1 MEDRGPFNSGVQ
13 SEPFQ
18 PRDRAAAF
26 VVVLGIVLGVVLLI
40 LVLPPVSIFDNDS
53 GDGTTAQISSELQ
66 EDIPPPPDG
75 FEAVSPL
82 FELSATEPVGPNVHP
97 RLTVNLSVPVSETEL
112 VVLFTHDGSGW
123 KRLGEALPLADGMAV
138 QAEVTVLPENVAAF
152 RPVEQTRVV
161 LGTLPAS
168 SSLDPNARGVLTTL
182 NVAGLRPGADGSVIG
197 PTPPGDLGMAI
208 APTIGA
214 STFADQQTL
223 NAILA
228 SPELRA
234 AHVRALVE
242 LAANGSYAG
251 IDLDYRTIDA
261 ASGDAFTLF
270 IEELAGGLRR
280 DGRELTLTLPLPV
293 PDGGGW
299 NTLGYDWETIAPLV
313 SAIKLPPVAEQDRY
327 YQTMEDAL
335 GFLTS
340 RVQSSKLVLTLDPQS
355 HERGVDGVQTYT
367 LTEALELAS
376 TPVTR
381 PSGSIARGE
390 TLVALGLNLAGETG
404 ASGLIWD
411 DTSRAVTFSYTGP
424 GGARVVWLT
433 NVFSEAFKLDLARRY
448 QLGGVSLLDASQK
461 AADAGLWPV
470 LAQYKETGAVS
481 LVKPNG
487 ALLTPRWEASG
498 GVLES
503 SAGPVVTW
511 RAPDEAGTYTLTLV
525 VSDGVL
531 QVGQELRVPVQ
542 ERLAVAP

>member
-40 LVLPPVSIFDNDS
+40 LVLPPVSIFDDDS
-53 GDGTTAQISSELQ
+53 GDGTTGQISSELQ

-197 PTPPGDLGMAI
+197 PAPPSDLGMAI

-223 NAILA
+223 NAILV

-242 LAANGSYAG
+242 LAANGS
-251 IDLDYRTIDA
+251 
-261 ASGDAFTLF
+261 
-270 IEELAGGLRR
+270 
-280 DGRELTLTLPLPV
+280 
-293 PDGGGW
+293 
-299 NTLGYDWETIAPLV
+299 
-313 SAIKLPPVAEQDRY
+313 
-327 YQTMEDAL
+327 
-335 GFLTS
+335 
-340 RVQSSKLVLTLDPQS
+340 
-355 HERGVDGVQTYT
+355 
-367 LTEALELAS
+367 
-376 TPVTR
+376 
-381 PSGSIARGE
+381 
-390 TLVALGLNLAGETG
+390 
-404 ASGLIWD
+404 
-411 DTSRAVTFSYTGP
+411 
-424 GGARVVWLT
+424 
-433 NVFSEAFKLDLARRY
+433 
-448 QLGGVSLLDASQK
+448 
-461 AADAGLWPV
+461 
-470 LAQYKETGAVS
+470 
-481 LVKPNG
+481 
-487 ALLTPRWEASG
+487 
-498 GVLES
+498 
-503 SAGPVVTW
+503 
-511 RAPDEAGTYTLTLV
+511 
-525 VSDGVL
+525 
-531 QVGQELRVPVQ
+531 
-542 ERLAVAP
+542 